1 VGGWD
6 LTLAAVPKE
15 GLGLLLCR
23 VQGRTAKNSK
33 INPHILVRR
42 CMIFDPWL
50 IVALHR
56 VLYRPSC
63 VTSIVELQAVG
74 KAHARQGTCDVVI
87 ALASGGGEFMRASGT
102 CSDQDMG
109 VWN

>member
-1 VGGWD
+1 MDTVVCRQASPSIANASHRSPVRPQLTRETKGVGGWD

-50 IVALHR
+50 IVALYR
-56 VLYRPSC
+56 VLY
-63 VTSIVELQAVG
+63 L
-74 KAHARQGTCDVVI
+74 
-87 ALASGGGEFMRASGT
+87 ALPA
-102 CSDQDMG
+102 
-109 VWN
+109 